1 MTSPLPF
8 ARPILALLTLGVLS
22 GSALADRTPANLKA
36 FKTVCINAGFHE
48 QDKENDAIR
57 TRLIQRLGDAL
68 DAAKITVADSPCQ
81 PKGRS
86 STGQLNV
93 YFDFTTTTDGKTFD
107 GTLEGWL
114 VKDGPYDSVTLWR
127 DNIFGSLDVGG
138 GALEA
143 ADVLDELVDG
153 FVKDWQGA
161 H

>member
-1 MTSPLPF
+1 MKSLLP
-8 ARPILALLTLGVLS
+8 RPVLALLTLSTLS

-36 FKTVCINAGFHE
+36 FKTVCVNAGYHE

-57 TRLIQRLGDAL
+57 TKLIQRIYDAL
-68 DAAKITVADSPCQ
+68 DAAKIAVADSPCQ
-81 PKGRS
+81 PKGLS
-86 STGQLNV
+86 SSGQLNL

-114 VKDGPYDSVTLWR
+114 TKDGTYDSVTLWQ

-143 ADVLDELVDG
+143 ADVLDELVGG
-153 FVKDWQGA
+153 FVKDWQGV

>member
-1 MTSPLPF
+1 MTNTLLS
-8 ARPILALLTLGVLS
+8 RPVLALLTLSALS

-36 FKTVCINAGFHE
+36 FKTVCVNAGYHE

-57 TRLIQRLGDAL
+57 TKLIQRIYDAL
-68 DAAKITVADSPCQ
+68 DAAKIAVADSPCQ
-81 PKGRS
+81 PKGLS
-86 STGQLNV
+86 STGQLNL
-93 YFDFTTTTDGKTFD
+93 YFDFTTTTDGKAFD

-114 VKDGPYDSVTLWR
+114 TKDGTYASVTLWQ

-143 ADVLDELVDG
+143 ADVLDELVGG
-153 FVKDWQGA
+153 FVKDWQGV